1 MEVCKADKIVGTLVG
16 AAIALG
22 IQYNSTLPGVSTSVY
37 IVSVSLDNSSLANIQ
52 AFLIIMLVR
61 QSLRS

>member
-1 MEVCKADKIVGTLVG
+1 MRLVGTLVG

-37 IVSVSLDNSSLANIQ
+37 IVSGVPENTE
-52 AFLIIMLVR
+52 
-61 QSLRS
+61 LR

>member
-1 MEVCKADKIVGTLVG
+1 MSNADEVVGTLVG

-37 IVSVSLDNSSLANIQ
+37 IVSVTCENLSLAD
-52 AFLIIMLVR
+52 V
-61 QSLRS
+61 

>member
-1 MEVCKADKIVGTLVG
+1 MSNADRVVGTLVG

-37 IVSVSLDNSSLANIQ
+37 IVSVACEYLSLAD
-52 AFLIIMLVR
+52 V
-61 QSLRS
+61 

>member
-1 MEVCKADKIVGTLVG
+1 VYIADRVVGTLVG

-37 IVSVSLDNSSLANIQ
+37 IVSVTLESLSLANIQ

-61 QSLRS
+61 QSLKL

>member
-1 MEVCKADKIVGTLVG
+1 VGTLVG

-37 IVSVSLDNSSLANIQ
+37 IVSVSLENSSLANIQ

-61 QSLRS
+61 QSFQLW

>member
-1 MEVCKADKIVGTLVG
+1 VGTLVG

-37 IVSVSLDNSSLANIQ
+37 IVSRVPEIVKCAYRLGFPHHYARTLPYHERLQYSLT
-52 AFLIIMLVR
+52 M
-61 QSLRS
+61 

>member
-1 MEVCKADKIVGTLVG
+1 MELVIKRADEIVGTLVG

-37 IVSVSLDNSSLANIQ
+37 IVRYLLPG
-52 AFLIIMLVR
+52 R
-61 QSLRS
+61 EGCR

>member
-1 MEVCKADKIVGTLVG
+1 VGTLVG

-37 IVSVSLDNSSLANIQ
+37 IVSLFRDRPSLADIQ

-61 QSLRS
+61 HSLRL

>member
-1 MEVCKADKIVGTLVG
+1 VGTLVG

-37 IVSVSLDNSSLANIQ
+37 IVSVFCEPLSSADIQ

-61 QSLRS
+61 QLLYL

>member
-1 MEVCKADKIVGTLVG
+1 MYKADRVVGTLVG

-37 IVSVSLDNSSLANIQ
+37 IVSNYCRHLSLVDIQ